1 MYINQDSVYFV
12 PVQVCLLSAI
22 KSNAVASQNTNI
34 TVIFSLPSPFL
45 RYLYALEMHEKGGK
59 GGKQSSV
66 KESPSSWTNQRR
78 KRNLDERSSEERERS
93 SVVEKPPAPKMS
105 KVVVKEEDPEEVE
118 RLEVMSQNDAKSEVS
133 DQDSSSQVSIK

>member
-1 MYINQDSVYFV
+1 MTRIQVYV
-12 PVQVCLLSAI
+12 YLILLFLSH
-22 KSNAVASQNTNI
+22 
-34 TVIFSLPSPFL
+34 PFL
-45 RYLYALEMHEKGGK
+45 RYLYAFEMHEKGGK

-66 KESPSSWTNQRR
+66 KESPGSWTNQRR

-105 KVVVKEEDPEEVE
+105 KVVVKEEDPEEEVE